1 MNKADGINASGLPLC
16 KVTFYKKIER
26 GDGNKLGELT
36 LPYDPKS
43 LNVTHQN
50 CLKDSKAIGS
60 ESGSA
65 RYQKSPPSVLT
76 ITFLLDNTII
86 ETPSQY
92 AMTMSG
98 ETSTED
104 SIQEMLKYGLAVQ
117 GETHLPAFVT
127 IMPLNMVLNHG
138 ADGGFHGMFSDI
150 NVITELVNS
159 KGNRVKAQVVCNISE
174 CLSSKEIKLRT
185 GKSSPDLTHE
195 LQFMD
200 GDSLV
205 SKVTSIYGKANYVH
219 QVASVN
225 RMPSIR
231 SASVGEY
238 ITYPPLER

>member
-26 GDGNKLGELT
+26 GNGNKLGELT

-50 CLKDSKAIGS
+50 YLIESKAIGS

-65 RYQKSPPSVLT
+65 RYQKSPTSILT
-76 ITFLLDNTII
+76 IKFLLDDTII
-86 ETPSQY
+86 ETPAQL
-92 AMTMSG
+92 AMGISG
-98 ETSTED
+98 ETTTED
-104 SIQEMLKYGLAVQ
+104 SIQQMLQYGLAVQ

-138 ADGGFHGMFSDI
+138 ADGGFHGMFNDI
-150 NVITELVNS
+150 NVISELVNA
-159 KGNRVKAQVVCNISE
+159 KGNRVKAQVECNISE
-174 CLSSKEIKLRT
+174 CLSNKEIKLRT

-195 LQFMD
+195 LQFKD

-205 SKVTSIYGKANYVH
+205 SEVTSIYGKANYVH

-225 RMPSIR
+225 RLPSIR
-231 SASVGEY
+231 TASVGEY
-238 ITYPPLER
+238 VIYPPLER